1 MFESS
6 VATGK
11 CGDGLK
17 TNHGFLFLRF
27 VSYSTNI
34 NLVLCVCVCACVC
47 VCVEISRNSF
57 LIKNYPTNYGLLLVK
72 PVVIKW

>member
-1 MFESS
+1 VFESS

-17 TNHGFLFLRF
+17 TYHGFWFLRF
-27 VSYSTNI
+27 VSCST
-34 NLVLCVCVCACVC
+34 NLVLCMCVDKQ
-47 VCVEISRNSF
+47 NSF
-57 LIKNYPTNYGLLLVK
+57 FFKERINPTNYGLLLVK